1 MTKEVV
7 LTDTH
12 AHLDIMGS
20 DEEIAAI
27 IERANENGVKR
38 IVTIADKLSSSR
50 RAIEIAEKF
59 ENVYATV
66 GVHPHD
72 AEAVNNDTLKELEEL
87 ALHPKV
93 VAIGEIG
100 LDYYKNY
107 APQAVQRKVFEQ
119 QLDLAKYLEMPV
131 VIHDRDADKDVLEII
146 SNHRPKKGVFHCF
159 SSNVEFAEVVLAM
172 NYYISLAGPVTF
184 KNANSLVDV
193 AKFVPLTKLLVE
205 TDSPYLAPQPYRGED
220 NEPAYVRFV
229 AEKIAEIKGVPISAV
244 AASTQENASI
254 LFGI

>member
-1 MTKEVV
+1 MNKKVV

-12 AHLDIMGS
+12 AHLDMLG
-20 DEEIAAI
+20 DDDKIANLV
-27 IERANENGVKR
+27 ERARENGVTR
-38 IVTIADKLSSSR
+38 IITVADKLASSH

-59 ENVYATV
+59 DNVYATV

-72 AEAVNNDTLKELEEL
+72 SESVNKDTMKELERL

-107 APQAVQRKVFEQ
+107 APQAVQQKVFEEQ
-119 QLDLAKYLEMPV
+119 LELAIYLDLPV
-131 VIHDRDADKDVLEII
+131 IIHDRDADADVMKTIV
-146 SNHRPKKGVFHCF
+146 NHKPKKGVFHCF
-159 SSNVEFAEVVLAM
+159 SSSVEFAETVLAM
-172 NYYISLAGPVTF
+172 NYYVSLAGPVTF

-193 AKFVPLTKLLVE
+193 AKYVPLTKLLIE
-205 TDSPYLAPQPYRGED
+205 TDSPYLAPQPHRGQD

-229 AEKIAEIKGVPISAV
+229 AEKISEIKGVSLAAV
-244 AASTQENASI
+244 SASTQENTSL